1 MSTVTE
7 SIETVCSDAPSRT
20 VERDEHLLLS
30 PPHPSPFP
38 VELWR
43 DHEPLGVV
51 HFPVEYEAVPF
62 APPRGLYESA
72 RLRVEWQTMD
82 NRQPFYHRNCD
93 VDEIS
98 YQIAGERTLMT
109 ELGVVEHR
117 PGEFSR
123 LPRGVAHD
131 NYGRRESHLL
141 FYSPAPVREVRAAIR
156 RSEAVFPPFPGW
168 EVGKVNEAVT
178 QCMGT
183 PGHDITVAPVD
194 ELRLLRQV
202 HREEERLQV
211 LTGAQ
216 EPGLTWLYSG
226 AGFRLGTVRL
236 QPGGRRTYRRTLD
249 ADEIQYQISG
259 RRTLVSQRGI
269 VDLGPGDCVRIP
281 LGIAHAD
288 VGDETSRHIALFSD
302 RELPQVAETTRTA
315 EPYTPERLERTYQR
329 ARTAAAGARAK
340 G

>member
-1 MSTVTE
+1 MGTAAE
-7 SIETVCSDAPSRT
+7 SLVVVFSDGPART

-30 PPHPSPFP
+30 PPHPNPFP
-38 VELWR
+38 MKLWR

-62 APPRGLYESA
+62 APPRGVYENA
-72 RLRVEWQTMD
+72 RIRVEWQTMD

-131 NYGRRESHLL
+131 NLGRRESHLL
-141 FYSPAPVREVRAAIR
+141 FYTPAPVREVRAADR

-168 EVGKVNEAVT
+168 QAGDVNEAVT
-178 QCMGT
+178 QCLGT
-183 PGHDITVAPVD
+183 PGHDIVVAPAD
-194 ELRLLRQV
+194 ERRLLHQV
-202 HREEERLQV
+202 HAEEERLHV
-211 LTGAQ
+211 LTGGD
-216 EPGLTWLYSG
+216 EPGPTWLYRSD
-226 AGFRLGTVRL
+226 GFLLGTVRL
-236 QPGGRRTYRRTLD
+236 RPGGARGYRRTLD
-249 ADEIQYQISG
+249 ADEIQYQVSG

-269 VDLGPGDCVRIP
+269 VTLGPGDCVRVP
-281 LGIAHAD
+281 LGVAHAD
-288 VGDETSRHIALFSD
+288 VCDEESRHLALFSD

-315 EPYTPERLERTYQR
+315 DPYTPERL
-329 ARTAAAGARAK
+329 AALNS
-340 G
+340 